1 MTKQVRIEN
10 ADTAPYRVLVQVWDK
25 GADGAPDVLVKE
37 VTLRHPTAMTGQ
49 DVYLTSTRYIVVK
62 ELPEL
67 APAP

>member
-25 GADGAPDVLVKE
+25 GADGAPDVLAKE
-37 VTLRHPTAMTGQ
+37 VTLGHPTAMTGQ
-49 DVYLTSTRYIVVK
+49 DIYLTSTRYIVVK
-62 ELPEL
+62 ELPAL